1 MKKKTNL
8 SNIIVTTYPS
18 EKKASTTT
26 TKWKPSFPLRED
38 WGKKKDKVSKR
49 GRRKSL
55 KRPRRRRLLLPEKM
69 ERWTQNGIDRVLRL
83 TSYLMNDTKQE
94 IVKVRKKIKTLKTKS
109 AKDKWRTKLKELRDN
124 LKVYKQQRNSILY
137 PKGDY
142 IDTPFNEEDK
152 EWGGITFKNFVD
164 EFKGKPLHLIFLS
177 DTETNHFE
185 SFVNAYFNGNRAW
198 AEKAYEEG
206 LELYYKE
213 E

>member
-8 SNIIVTTYPS
+8 SNIIVTHYPS
-18 EKKASTTT
+18 EKKVTTT
-26 TKWKPSFPLRED
+26 DKWKPSFPLRED
-38 WGKKKDKVSKR
+38 WGKKGNSTGKR
-49 GRRKSL
+49 GRKKSL
-55 KRPRRRRLLLPEKM
+55 KKPRRKRLSVSEKLSRYSKRDFIALQVM
-69 ERWTQNGIDRVLRL
+69 L
-83 TSYLMNDTKQE
+83 TYKINETKSQ
-94 IVKVRKKIKTLKTKS
+94 ITKTRYKIKTLKTKTS
-109 AKDKWRTKLKELRDN
+109 KDKWREELRQLKDN
-124 LKVYKQQRNSILY
+124 LKFYKSQRKSILY

-142 IDTPFNEEDK
+142 IDTPFDAEDK
-152 EWGGITFKNFVD
+152 QWGGITYKNFVD
-164 EFKGKPLHLIFLS
+164 EFKGKPLQLIYLS

>member
-18 EKKASTTT
+18 EKKVTTNE
-26 TKWKPSFPLRED
+26 KWKPSFPLRED
-38 WGKKKDKVSKR
+38 WGEKKDGTSKR
-49 GRRKSL
+49 GRKKSL
-55 KRPRRRRLLLPEKM
+55 KKPRRRRLLLPEKM
-69 ERWTQNGIDRVLRL
+69 ERWSQNGIDRVLRL

-94 IVKVRKKIKTLKTKS
+94 IIKTRKKIKTLKTKS

-142 IDTPFNEEDK
+142 IDTPYDEEDK
-152 EWGGITFKNFVD
+152 QWGGITYKNFVD
-164 EFKGKPLHLIFLS
+164 EFKGKPLQLIFLS